1 MRRALHVLEGN
12 GPQEQRN
19 TTWSFEQ
26 PYDHPYF
33 GQLFL
38 AGALGIVSY
47 PDSLN
52 PRLDDIYSIEIL
64 HLVPRLL
71 MGLLAV
77 IDTFLIY
84 KIAERRYNNK
94 NIAFI
99 AAVLFAVMP
108 MSWLVR
114 RILLDSLFLPFL
126 LLSIFFAINIKN
138 INIEKSENQYD
149 KSASKIDRISLL
161 TLLSG
166 IFLGLTIFTKI
177 PAFTM
182 LPLVGFLIYDNFHGK
197 IIYYSR
203 RKKLKNLGL
212 WLVPVILIPLIWPAY
227 AISTGELD
235 NWLKGLT
242 WQATERPDR
251 PIWNSL
257 SDIFKFDPVLF
268 ALGISG
274 IVYVAVRK
282 RDSLVILWVVPFIVF
297 FYFVDHLRD
306 IHWIPII
313 PVFCIAAAVLIVDL
327 SNRISPRK
335 IHRILPFVTIS
346 AIGLFGLI
354 ITAALVTLNV
364 NSTFFEIYAFVV
376 HYLPGQD
383 KDNTV
388 NTAKEKT
395 ILMGSN
401 WMQIFSWIP
410 KYIFDK
416 DHDFKTFKRFVGSV
430 KEPNL
435 PIKEGEKVLLLVDN
449 NDLERFV
456 LSESTKKNVKQKELY
471 TETNLITKFKGKAIH
486 PDRDKYPY
494 RTVGPNPGIA
504 RGIEIRS
511 NY

>member
-1 MRRALHVLEGN
+1 
-12 GPQEQRN
+12 
-19 TTWSFEQ
+19 
-26 PYDHPYF
+26 
-33 GQLFL
+33 
-38 AGALGIVSY
+38 
-47 PDSLN
+47 
-52 PRLDDIYSIEIL
+52 
-64 HLVPRLL
+64 
-71 MGLLAV
+71 
-77 IDTFLIY
+77 
-84 KIAERRYNNK
+84 
-94 NIAFI
+94 
-99 AAVLFAVMP
+99 

-313 PVFCIAAAVLIVDL
+313 PVFCIAAAILIVDL

-354 ITAALVTLNV
+354 ITAR
-364 NSTFFEIYAFVV
+364 F
-376 HYLPGQD
+376 
-383 KDNTV
+383 
-388 NTAKEKT
+388 
-395 ILMGSN
+395 SN
-401 WMQIFSWIP
+401 
-410 KYIFDK
+410 
-416 DHDFKTFKRFVGSV
+416 
-430 KEPNL
+430 
-435 PIKEGEKVLLLVDN
+435 
-449 NDLERFV
+449 
-456 LSESTKKNVKQKELY
+456 
-471 TETNLITKFKGKAIH
+471 
-486 PDRDKYPY
+486 
-494 RTVGPNPGIA
+494 
-504 RGIEIRS
+504 IEC
-511 NY
+511 